1 MQKGTYGPSFTENK
15 LKYVVDTMP
24 RAFLTHFWYPH
35 SSNENIANLDK
46 TVQELRATFQCTS
59 NREKDSLNET
69 INSLRAELCA
79 EHQSSSASIAALTHA
94 SLMPRSVRQQDH
106 TSRT

>member
-1 MQKGTYGPSFTENK
+1 
-15 LKYVVDTMP
+15 MP

-46 TVQELRATFQCTS
+46 TVQELRDQLATFQCTS

-79 EHQSSSASIAALTHA
+79 EHRSSSASIAALTHA
-94 SLMPRSVRQQDH
+94 SLTPRSVRQQDH